1 LQVNTLFFLDEVA
14 AMCRVSPAAA
24 ERWAADGRLTIAAF
38 ASGGRPLFLAS
49 DVLAL
54 GATLAAGENVR
65 RLPVPP
71 IRPGDPRLPTT
82 RGFLPAA

>member
-1 LQVNTLFFLDEVA
+1 MPNTLFLLEEVA
-14 AMCRVSPAAA
+14 SICRVPPAAV

-38 ASGGRPLFLAS
+38 ASGGMPLFSAA

-54 GATLAAGENVR
+54 GAALAAGENVR

-71 IRPGDPRLPTT
+71 IKPGDPRLPKS
-82 RGFLPAA
+82 RGFMPPAA